1 MVSVFTDGSAVAK
14 SNHPFYGYGGM
25 AAVFVVDGKVT
36 QIIHKGY
43 RNTKTGRMELRAALT
58 ALQVTSKDQALTVY
72 SDSKYVVNT
81 FMEGWITGW
90 ELDGWPCKNV
100 DLMKLLLTEYRKF
113 RPSTVKF
120 RHVKGHNGNRFNE
133 LADQYASYRNF
144 TEFELDLPDEIGG
157 EKNKQDSHN

>member
-81 FMEGWITGW
+81 FMEGWITRW